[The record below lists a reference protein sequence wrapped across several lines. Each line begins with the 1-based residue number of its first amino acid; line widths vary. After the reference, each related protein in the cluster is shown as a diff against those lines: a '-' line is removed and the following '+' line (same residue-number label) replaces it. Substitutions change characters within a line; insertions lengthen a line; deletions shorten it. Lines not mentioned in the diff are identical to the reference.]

1 MSYSALENSPIVV
14 NLPQAANDTGWTIAS
29 AIAAHAA
36 CNAGYCTLI
45 NYPVIAGHTY
55 EFTYAILTITSG
67 YLQVFCGGTG
77 GTQYTEPNII
87 VDTLT
92 AASSGFLQ
100 FYATG
105 NCSVQGFNV
114 KDTTID
120 DGVTKAWS
128 AINKKWSDSRTIYP
142 DMGFSLYTHSVL
154 IKDGAVYLQENGSA
168 SRNNF
173 FGVQYQS
180 SIKFADAKLPT
191 ELKTYNSMAL
201 QSNMLMVTTTSG
213 ITTNLGQVSSLIDQ
227 DFLKSALNDG
237 VSSINVYSQVGIYS
251 ASFMRDQNID
261 IVNGD
266 HLNGNY
272 IIIELITE
280 NGSTPLQLFSI
291 SVNASQKKIGSR

>member
-1 MSYSALENSPIVV
+1 MYSALENEPIIV
-14 NLPQAANDTGWTIAS
+14 NLPIAANDTGWSVANDIAT
-29 AIAAHAA
+29 HVA
-36 CNAGYCTLI
+36 CNSGFCTLI

-55 EFTYAILTITSG
+55 QFTYAILTPTSG
-67 YLQVFCGGTG
+67 YLAVFCGGTE
-77 GTQYTEPNII
+77 GTHYTSPEII

-92 AASSGFLQ
+92 ATSNGFIQ
-100 FYATG
+100 FYANG

-114 KDTTID
+114 KDITVD
-120 DGVTKAWS
+120 DGITKAWA
-128 AINKKWSDSRTIYP
+128 AINKKWSDGRNIYP

-154 IKDGAVYLQENGSA
+154 IKDGAVYLQENGSD

-191 ELKTYNSMAL
+191 ELKTYNSIAL
-201 QSNMLMVTTTSG
+201 QSNQLMVTTSAG

-261 IVNGD
+261 IINGD

-280 NGSTPLQLFSI
+280 NGATPLQLFSI
-291 SVNASQKKIGSR
+291 SVNSTQKKIGSR